1 MLSQLTA
8 ISDWVAM
15 SLALWLSA
23 YLLIR
28 SHRSR
33 TTLRA
38 VLILAA
44 LAAAFLIA
52 YIGLYDRSARL
63 ANAWAAALTLAIV
76 LWYDLTYHWLSP
88 ARQAARRRVR
98 WAIIILGAAKIVYLL
113 VIPADAGLSATS
125 GLSALSWRATWL
137 SIADAAYLLISLI
150 AAASNLRLERQAAA
164 VPHFRLM
171 WIAAWLGAAASAYGM
186 LTSAWPDLFPR
197 LVQNLLLVGALGLLG
212 YAIARYQAFVGR
224 HTTLHD
230 FPVSG
235 LTVLGLAV
243 LYGLIARNQG
253 FTTGQ
258 VVLVTVLAI
267 LSHAGY
273 DLVREVLDRLLHQRE
288 SELRQQ
294 LRELAQTITT
304 ETSLAENLEQGLAG
318 AAVLLNASGAFVAQH
333 DADYFLV
340 LASHK
345 SLALGTALPA
355 SELLSDDV
363 REAPPAL
370 AGQVSWLAP
379 VHVGLEQV
387 AAVGVGPRNGSTTY
401 AAADIDLLVE
411 VADWAS
417 RLFEADRRQR
427 ESRAQVLALAQEV
440 ERSAAL
446 EPAGNLIEQLVSTP
460 GPDFVRLV
468 EDALRHID
476 DYNSLGG
483 SSLADQMGVEGATHI
498 DRGKTLR
505 AKLTEAV
512 ETLRPVGSRPAGILP
527 REWHSYAILYDAYI
541 EDVPNREIMARLYI
555 SEGTFNRLRR
565 KALQAVGRTLW
576 EHRQPINGGRG
587 VHLNAP
593 TTSGSPAA

>member
-8 ISDWVAM
+8 ITDWVAM
-15 SLALWLSA
+15 SLALWLAA

-28 SHRSR
+28 AHRSR

-38 VLILAA
+38 VFILGA

-52 YIGLYDRSARL
+52 YIGLYGPTPRL
-63 ANAWAAALTLAIV
+63 ANAWAAALTLAVI

-88 ARQAARRRVR
+88 ARQAARRPVR
-98 WAIIILGAAKIVYLL
+98 WAIILLGAAKIIYLIL
-113 VIPADAGLSATS
+113 APADAGLSVTS
-125 GLSALSWRATWL
+125 GLSALAWRATWL
-137 SIADAAYLLISLI
+137 SVADAAYLLFSLV
-150 AAASNLRLERQAAA
+150 AAAANLRLERR
-164 VPHFRLM
+164 VGSGPHFRLM
-171 WIAAWLGAAASAYGM
+171 WIAAWLGVAATGYGM
-186 LTSAWPDLFPR
+186 LTSAWPGLFPR
-197 LVQNLLLVGALGLLG
+197 IVQNLLLVAALSLLG
-212 YAIARYQAFVGR
+212 YAIARYHAFVGR
-224 HTTLHD
+224 RTTLHD

-235 LTVLGLAV
+235 LTVLGLAA
-243 LYGLIARNQG
+243 LYGLMARNQG
-253 FTTGQ
+253 FTTEQ

-294 LRELAQTITT
+294 LRELAQTVST
-304 ETSLAENLEQGLAG
+304 ENSLAENLEQGLAG
-318 AAVLLNASGAFVAQH
+318 AAELLNASGAFVAQH

-340 LASHK
+340 LATHE
-345 SLALGTALPA
+345 SLPLGTALPA
-355 SELLSDDV
+355 TELLSDDV
-363 REAPPAL
+363 HEAAPSL
-370 AGQVSWLAP
+370 ASQVSWLAP
-379 VHVGLEQV
+379 VHIGLEQV

-401 AAADIDLLVE
+401 SAADIDLLVE

-427 ESRAQVLALAQEV
+427 ESRAQVVALAHEV
-440 ERSAAL
+440 ERSAGL

-460 GPDFVRLV
+460 GADFVRLV

-483 SSLADQMGVEGATHI
+483 SSLADQLGVQGATHI
-498 DRGKTLR
+498 DRGKALR
-505 AKLTEAV
+505 ARLTEAV
-512 ETLRPVGSRPAGILP
+512 DTLRPVGARPTGVLP

-541 EDVPNREIMARLYI
+541 DDVPNREIMARLYI

-576 EHRQPINGGRG
+576 EHRQPTSSARE
-587 VHLNAP
+587 AP
-593 TTSGSPAA
+593 ARSAAPVA

>member
-8 ISDWVAM
+8 ITDWVAM
-15 SLALWLSA
+15 SLALWLAA

-38 VLILAA
+38 VSILGA

-52 YIGLYDRSARL
+52 YVGLYGPSARL
-63 ANAWAAALTLAIV
+63 ANAWAAALTLAVI
-76 LWYDLTYHWLSP
+76 LWYDLTYYWLSP
-88 ARQAARRRVR
+88 ARQAAWRSVR
-98 WAIIILGAAKIVYLL
+98 WAILILGALKIVYLL
-113 VIPADAGLSATS
+113 MVSADAGLSVTS
-125 GLSALSWRATWL
+125 GLSALAWRATWL
-137 SIADAAYLLISLI
+137 SIADAAYLLISLV
-150 AAASNLRLERQAAA
+150 AAANNLRLERRGGSG
-164 VPHFRLM
+164 PHFRLM
-171 WIAAWLGAAASAYGM
+171 WIAAWLGAASTAYGM
-186 LTSAWPDLFPR
+186 FTSAWPDVFPR
-197 LVQNLLLVGALGLLG
+197 IAQNLLLVAALCFLG
-212 YAIARYQAFVGR
+212 YAIARYHAFVGR
-224 HTTLHD
+224 RTTLHD

-235 LTVLGLAV
+235 LTVLGLAA
-243 LYGLIARNQG
+243 LYGMMARNQG
-253 FTTGQ
+253 FTTEQ

-288 SELRQQ
+288 SELRQH
-294 LRELAQTITT
+294 LRELAQTIST
-304 ETSLAENLEQGLAG
+304 ENSLAESLEQGLAG
-318 AAVLLNASGAFVAQH
+318 AAGLLNAGGAFVAQR

-340 LASHK
+340 LASHQ

-355 SELLSDDV
+355 GELLSDDV
-363 REAPPAL
+363 REAAHSLP
-370 AGQVSWLAP
+370 GQVSWLAP
-379 VHVGLEQV
+379 VHIGLDQV
-387 AAVGVGPRNGSTTY
+387 AVVGVGPRNGSTTY
-401 AAADIDLLVE
+401 SAADFDLLVE

-417 RLFEADRRQR
+417 RLFEADRRRR

-440 ERSAAL
+440 ERSAGL
-446 EPAGNLIEQLVSTP
+446 EPAGSLIEQLESTP

-483 SSLADQMGVEGATHI
+483 SSLAAQMGVQGATHI

-505 AKLTEAV
+505 ARLSEAV
-512 ETLRPVGSRPAGILP
+512 DTLRPVGARPTGILP

-541 EDVPNREIMARLYI
+541 DDVPNREIMARLYI

-576 EHRQPINGGRG
+576 EHRQPMSS
-587 VHLNAP
+587 A
-593 TTSGSPAA
+593 SPAPVRSVAPAA